1 MLKFIRILFNKRNRR
16 IKILVLDD
24 LEPEADDSYS
34 LIPNSLF
41 FGMVASVMFLI
52 TVTATLF
59 IFTPLGM
66 FLYNAEDAE
75 LRNRVIMMG
84 DRLVAI
90 QDSLE
95 RREQQ
100 YSEIIK
106 VLREGADTTFV
117 SDAVFSG
124 TARISDDGM
133 VLSGGGF
140 EQAYFLSQNDIIY
153 SEILKTAPSFPA
165 SFPVKGILTRDF
177 ESAEKH
183 FGIDIA
189 SKEGSDFKA
198 VADGTVISAGW
209 TINNGYSIYIQHAG
223 GMVSVYKHASRLY
236 RQTGELVQKGEN
248 IGIVGNTGL
257 LSSGPHLHFE
267 LWKDGVALDPAEY
280 LIQ

>member
-16 IKILVLDD
+16 IKVLVLDD
-24 LEPEADDSYS
+24 QEPEADDSYS

-52 TVTATLF
+52 SVTALLF

-75 LRNRVIMMG
+75 LRNRVITMG
-84 DRLVAI
+84 SRLEAI

-100 YSEIIK
+100 YTEIIK

-117 SDAVFSG
+117 SDAVFSDA
-124 TARISDDGM
+124 TRISEDGM
-133 VLSGGGF
+133 VLANGSF
-140 EQAYFLSQNDIIY
+140 DQAYFLSQNDIIY
-153 SEILKTAPSFPA
+153 SEILKNAPSFPA
-165 SFPVKGILTRDF
+165 AFPVKGILTRKF
-177 ESAEKH
+177 ESSEKH

-189 SKEGSDFKA
+189 SKEGSDFTA

-223 GMVSVYKHASRLY
+223 GMVSVYKHATRLY
-236 RQTGELVQKGEN
+236 RQTGELVQKGES
-248 IGIVGNTGL
+248 IGVVGNTGL

-267 LWKDGVALDPAEY
+267 LWKDGVALDPADY

>member
-1 MLKFIRILFNKRNRR
+1 MLKFIRILFRKRNRR

-41 FGMVASVMFLI
+41 FGLVASVMFLVSI
-52 TVTATLF
+52 TAVLF

-66 FLYNAEDAE
+66 FLYNTEDAE
-75 LRNRVIMMG
+75 LRGQVISMG

-90 QDSLE
+90 QDSLD
-95 RREQQ
+95 RREEQ
-100 YSEIIK
+100 YKEIIR
-106 VLREGADTTFV
+106 VLREGADTTFS
-117 SDAVFSG
+117 SDAVFQGS
-124 TARISDDGM
+124 TRISEDGM
-133 VLSGGGF
+133 VLSNTTF
-140 EQAYFLSQNDIIY
+140 DDAYFLSQNDIIY

-165 SFPVKGILTRDF
+165 SFPVRGILTRDF
-177 ESAEKH
+177 DSAEKH

-189 SKEGSDFKA
+189 SKEGSDFNA

-236 RQTGELVQKGEN
+236 RQIGELVQKGEN
-248 IGIVGNTGL
+248 LGVVGNTGL

-267 LWKDGVALDPAEY
+267 LWKDGVALDPADY